1 MRKENETIEIVS
13 WDMDVTLKTIHV
25 FEATLNSLTTIQNDK
40 IILTFFGV
48 NYMNSAGLG
57 VLVDTV
63 LKVRRTA
70 KQVVLV
76 GVTEALM
83 EIFNIVKITSIIQVF
98 PTLEEAY
105 QYYRNE

>member
-13 WDMDVTLKTIHV
+13 WDTDVTLKTIHV
-25 FEATLNSLTTIQNDK
+25 FEATLNALTNIDNDK
-40 IILTFFGV
+40 IILKFIGV

-83 EIFNIVKITSIIQVF
+83 EIFSIVKITSIIQVF

-105 QYYRNE
+105 YYYRNE